1 MNRFALTALSLLFLL
16 PSTLHAQS
24 AETQTIAKARVDS
37 VGKQITQLLPGTDVP
52 STSQELT
59 ATILDG
65 SEKGQTVSFKNDFTQ
80 LKEGD
85 LFYLRHIRST
95 LEGPGDLY
103 SVADPYRL
111 PALIGLGV
119 LFLVIVCAFGGIQG
133 VRGLASLAGSLV
145 LIFYLLLPGIVKGYP
160 PVLVAIGVS
169 SLVIILGSYV
179 THGFNRTTT
188 AAVVGMVAT
197 VAITGV
203 LASYAVH
210 AALLSGYTSE
220 DSAYLHFQYHGALN
234 LVGILM
240 SGILIGLLG
249 VLYDSAIGQAVAVE
263 ELMSAGP
270 HLTKREVYKRAI
282 RIGREHIGALVNT
295 LAIAYVGAALPLLL
309 LFQGAT
315 SSLAFILNGEMFASE
330 IVRIL
335 IGSIGIVLA
344 VPITT
349 LAALWLVRPSVDGTR
364 GRMHAH

>member
-1 MNRFALTALSLLFLL
+1 
-16 PSTLHAQS
+16 
-24 AETQTIAKARVDS
+24 
-37 VGKQITQLLPGTDVP
+37 
-52 STSQELT
+52 
-59 ATILDG
+59 
-65 SEKGQTVSFKNDFTQ
+65 
-80 LKEGD
+80 
-85 LFYLRHIRST
+85 
-95 LEGPGDLY
+95 
-103 SVADPYRL
+103 
-111 PALIGLGV
+111 
-119 LFLVIVCAFGGIQG
+119 
-133 VRGLASLAGSLV
+133 
-145 LIFYLLLPGIVKGYP
+145 
-160 PVLVAIGVS
+160 
-169 SLVIILGSYV
+169 
-179 THGFNRTTT
+179 
-188 AAVVGMVAT
+188 MVAT